1 MRRTHK
7 VLLLSL
13 ILAAAGCGFQAAG
26 TGQSAAAPELTVT
39 YYYLPG

>member
-1 MRRTHK
+1 
-7 VLLLSL
+7 LLSL

-26 TGQSAAAPELTVT
+26 TSQPAAAPDLTVT